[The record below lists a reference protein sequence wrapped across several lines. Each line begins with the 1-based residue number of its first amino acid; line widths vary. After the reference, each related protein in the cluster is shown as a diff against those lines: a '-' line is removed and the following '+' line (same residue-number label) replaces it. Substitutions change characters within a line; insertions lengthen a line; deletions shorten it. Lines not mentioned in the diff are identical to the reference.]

1 MDKESIRKELRCT
14 VHPLNSLKTYKYT
27 VICSNFKGKWI
38 LSRHKNRNT
47 WETQGGHIENGETP
61 LEAAKRELFEESGIV
76 DADVYP
82 VCDYNGYNSK
92 SNANGMVFLAIV
104 HSVGEL
110 PESEMKEIALFQ
122 ELPKE
127 LTYPLTSPVLYAEA
141 SKLLLKKQGR
151 RKQSD
156 VNPFENSDSN
166 KRYYTYDYFLKKTY
180 GGKCAKIPLDAGFSC
195 PNMDGKCGVGGCI
208 YCSSRGSGDFAE
220 SATLSIAEQFEL
232 TRAKL
237 SSKWSTERTIPYF
250 QARTNTYAPLNKIKE
265 KFEEALTCDGV
276 VAMNV
281 ATRADC
287 LPDDVVD
294 YLAELGNRV
303 DLTVELGLQTIHDEV
318 AALINRGHSYA
329 QFVDG
334 FERLRRANSKIR
346 ICVHIIFGLPTETDE
361 MMLETAKVVGALR
374 PDMVKIHLLHV
385 IRGTTLAQWY
395 ESGEY
400 TPLERERYIELVAT
414 ALQYFHKDT
423 VIARLTGD
431 GVADDLLAPDWSRK
445 KTTVINDIDKYLYT
459 HNIWQGKMVE

>member
-1 MDKESIRKELRCT
+1 MDRERIRKELRCT
-14 VHPLNSLKTYKYT
+14 IHPLNSLKTYKYT

-47 WETQGGHIENGETP
+47 WETQGGHIEDGETP

-141 SKLLLKKQGR
+141 SKLLAKNQGR

-195 PNMDGKCGVGGCI
+195 PNMDGKCGIGGCI

-232 TRAKL
+232 TRTKL

-250 QARTNTYAPLNKIKE
+250 QARTNTYGPLEKIKE

-287 LPDDVVD
+287 LPEDVVE

-303 DLTVELGLQTIHDEV
+303 DLTVELGLQTIHDDV
-318 AALINRGHSYA
+318 AELINRGHTYA
-329 QFVDG
+329 QFVEG
-334 FERLRRANSKIR
+334 YEKLRRANPKIR
-346 ICVHIIFGLPTETDE
+346 ICVHIIFGLPTETDD
-361 MMLETAKVVGALR
+361 MMLETAKVVGALC

-385 IRGTTLAQWY
+385 IKETVLANWY

-400 TPLERERYIELVAT
+400 TTLERERYIKLVAT

-445 KTTVINDIDKYLYT
+445 KVIVINDIDKFLFE
-459 HNIWQGKMVE
+459 NDMWQGKMVD